1 MAHHPNMCSPHLKNK
16 EGEGRQDCKPR
27 HKNDG
32 YKNKKKVKIMQVMW
46 SAKSDDSGTDGSG
59 AKLGDENELN
69 LALVT

>member
-1 MAHHPNMCSPHLKNK
+1 
-16 EGEGRQDCKPR
+16 
-27 HKNDG
+27 
-32 YKNKKKVKIMQVMW
+32 MW